1 MIKNGD
7 VLRLKKASGKDDL
20 VQAGDTLEV
29 VYLTGDSIVCTALGG
44 IGEGSMTVVKLD
56 DVEVVTKEEIAL
68 SAITDNPLNEL
79 WNKLRVVARDEDLG
93 EVKNIVR
100 AIELYDRL

>member
-7 VLRLKKASGKDDL
+7 ILRLKKASGKDDL
-20 VQAGDTLEV
+20 VQVGDTLEV
-29 VYLTGDSIVCTALGG
+29 VYLTGELIVCTALDGM
-44 IGEGSMTVVKLD
+44 GEGSMTVVKAS
-56 DVEVVTKEEIAL
+56 DVEIVTKEEIAL

-79 WNKLRVVARDEDLG
+79 WSKLRVVARDENLD

>member
-7 VLRLKKASGKDDL
+7 ILRLKKASGEDDL
-20 VQAGDTLEV
+20 VQAGDMLEV
-29 VYLTGDSIVCTALGG
+29 VYLTGESVVCTVLDGM
-44 IGEGSMTVVKLD
+44 GEGSMTVVKVS

-79 WNKLRVVARDEDLG
+79 WSKLRVVARDENLD
-93 EVKNIVR
+93 EVKSIVR